1 MAERN
6 NERNR
11 GVNKIICTS
20 MGKESTKRIMA
31 EKTRRNEKQRKES
44 PINCEMKETKRNGS
58 KERCDMQT
66 SAMTRKT
73 NTKTNKKRI

>member
-20 MGKESTKRIMA
+20 MGKESTKSITA

-44 PINCEMKETKRNGS
+44 PINCEMKETKRAT
-58 KERCDMQT
+58 RT
-66 SAMTRKT
+66 SWTSETHEGNMGNPMTYTMR
-73 NTKTNKKRI
+73 